1 MSKVLKN
8 VGYLGF
14 VQILNY
20 VFPLITVPYV
30 SRIIGPESFGIIN
43 YATAFMSYFIML
55 IGYGFDL
62 TGTRRIARNPNDTF
76 LRDKVYSDILNARL
90 VLFFISFLFFLI
102 AIIFVE
108 HLKQNLTVT
117 SLLFFMCFSNVL
129 IPQYIYQG
137 MQNLTI
143 FAKTNFVKGIIYTI
157 LIFFFIKKQDDYVY
171 LVKINFIL
179 SLSISLFFLLYAKK
193 IYNLKFNRI
202 PLKTTILFIWEEKII
217 FFSTVVISLYT
228 TTNVVL
234 LGFFDSIKN
243 VAYFTTGQNLV
254 NISTAVLTAPL
265 SMALYPYLGA
275 EFSKSKEN
283 GLEVSKRILPIIFY
297 LITFTCF
304 MLFLFAPV
312 IVNILY
318 GTRFKNAILPMQILA
333 FSPLIISLSNFFGIQ
348 IMLNLNL
355 DKLFF
360 KIISVCSVF
369 GLACNIFMSTHWG
382 YIGTAYNVIIV
393 ETTVTFAIYF
403 ALKKRGIDLI
413 SIKNFKPK
421 EIWSYLK
428 IFLMRYRSQN

>member
-108 HLKQNLTVT
+108 HLKQNLTFT